1 MEVITLNLGDIG
13 NIDGRYNVA
22 QMETMAQ
29 MYCMVLDQ
37 CINSK
42 AMTIA
47 DPDQATYKVIV
58 RWYENSEQ
66 RKQKSFY
73 FVNWL

>member
-1 MEVITLNLGDIG
+1 
-13 NIDGRYNVA
+13 
-22 QMETMAQ
+22 METMAQ